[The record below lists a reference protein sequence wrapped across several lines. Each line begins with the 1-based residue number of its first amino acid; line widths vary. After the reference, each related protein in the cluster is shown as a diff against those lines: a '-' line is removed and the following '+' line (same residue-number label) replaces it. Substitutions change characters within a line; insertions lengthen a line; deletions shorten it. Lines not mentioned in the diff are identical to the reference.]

1 MRNILVVG
9 PVEYDILDAM
19 AKRNPD
25 VIFFREQSIYWHGPE
40 QLIALVDIFDGVLFS
55 DHVDECEKTSF
66 EVACIMNHVAVLT
79 MADFPTGNP
88 EETASPVV
96 ETECK
101 G

>member
-9 PVEYDILDAM
+9 AVEYDILDAM
-19 AKRNPD
+19 AKKNPD

-40 QLIALVDIFDGVLFS
+40 QLIALVDVFDGVLFS
-55 DHVDECEKTSF
+55 DHVDESEKTSF
-66 EVACIMNHVAVLT
+66 EVACIMNTVAVLT
-79 MADFPTGNP
+79 MADFPTGSP

-101 G
+101 A